1 MGVINIQEIK
11 KHLKINQVSKDLRR
25 KILENKKN
33 VSAEDPLDAYKQN
46 SNIKSNLLEDEYSD
60 YKLLKPI
67 IFTNQIN
74 DNKIRFW
81 NI

>member
-33 VSAEDPLDAYKQN
+33 VLAEDPLDADKQS
-46 SNIKSNLLEDEYSD
+46 SNLKSNFLEDEYND
-60 YKLLKPI
+60 YKLFKPI
-67 IFTNQIN
+67 IFTNQNN